1 LFNQTS
7 LNSSSNS
14 YIQAD
19 MTHSLYL
26 FGTAIHA
33 EGLSISLPETSS
45 RVTVARSVLPFRQAH
60 RSFPLNLGCKFFAK
74 VMKSLVKTDVN
85 ISFIFL
91 ALLPQQRHLPAWR
104 AVLSEAT
111 VTWDIVSGLESHL
124 ASDYTHR
131 AIQHIVHGV
140 VTHHSLPA
148 SQYQAKR
155 R

>member
-1 LFNQTS
+1 
-7 LNSSSNS
+7 
-14 YIQAD
+14 

-26 FGTAIHA
+26 FGTALQA
-33 EGLSISLPETSS
+33 EGLSIPLPETSS

-91 ALLPQQRHLPAWR
+91 ALLPQQRHLPACK

-111 VTWDIVSGLESHL
+111 VTWDIVSGQGQL
-124 ASDYTHR
+124 R
-131 AIQHIVHGV
+131 Q
-140 VTHHSLPA
+140 
-148 SQYQAKR
+148 
-155 R
+155 